1 MKGLELC
8 RKYYEEIGRPV
19 FEKEMPGIFEYAAVG
34 LVGEGSECFG
44 FDDEISRD
52 HDWGPGFCIWLTA
65 DDYEKY
71 GTEAGKIY
79 DSLPKSFMGFERLR
93 QLPESAGRVG
103 VFRTDRFYEKFL
115 GLGRAPQSINE
126 WRMVP
131 EVGLYAASNGELW
144 ADPAGEFT
152 KIRQQLLAFYPEDVR
167 KKKLAMH
174 AALAAQAGQ
183 YNYYRIIQRG
193 DRVAAMQA
201 LAVYVENIQSM
212 VFLLNLKYKPYYK
225 WAHRAMK
232 ELPILGKELSPL
244 IEKLYITSG
253 PEREDI
259 ERVAALIINEL
270 KKQGLSLSGSDF
282 LLHHA
287 EVIQSKIEN
296 TALKAVHI
304 MSI

>member
-8 RKYYEEIGRPV
+8 RKYYEELGRPA
-19 FEKEMPGIFEYAAVG
+19 FERETPELLTRAAAG

-44 FDDEISRD
+44 FDDDISRD
-52 HDWGPGFCIWLTA
+52 HDWGPGFCIWLTLE
-65 DDYEKY
+65 DYEKY
-71 GTEAGKIY
+71 GAEAGKIY

-93 QLPESAGRVG
+93 QLPMSAGRVG
-103 VFRTDRFYEKFL
+103 VFRIDRFYEKFL
-115 GLGRAPQSINE
+115 GFGRAPQSIDE

-131 EVGLYAASNGELW
+131 EVGLFAASNGEVW
-144 ADPAGEFT
+144 ADPVGEFT
-152 KIRQQLLAFYPEDVR
+152 QIRQQLLAFYPEDVR

-183 YNYYRIIQRG
+183 YNYYRIMQRG

-201 LAVYVENIQSM
+201 LATYIDNIQSM

-225 WAHRAMK
+225 WAHKAMK
-232 ELPILGKELSPL
+232 ELPILGRELSP
-244 IEKLYITSG
+244 IMEKLISTS
-253 PEREDI
+253 EAEKEDI
-259 ERVAALIINEL
+259 ERVAALLINEL
-270 KKQGLSLSGSDF
+270 RKQGLSLSGSDF

-296 TALKAVHI
+296 TALRAVHI